1 MTITKA
7 NSKQRGV
14 RFFYVLGDSGTQYV
28 VAFVRREGMR
38 RVTCNC
44 PDFTYRRQTKRSGRY
59 CKHIKSVLDSVRISK
74 TGLAVVPN
82 LVTPL
87 RASLRMIEEARIMGR
102 TVEDH
107 IETRALDTA
116 RLADLED
123 RANRS

>member
-7 NSKQRGV
+7 NSKTPGV
-14 RFFYVLGDSGTQYV
+14 RFFYVQGDSGAQYV

-38 RVTCNC
+38 RITCNC
-44 PDFTYRRQTKRSGRY
+44 PDFVYRRQTRHSRRY
-59 CKHIKSVLDSVRISK
+59 CKHIKSVLESLRISK
-74 TGLAVVPN
+74 TVLEIVPN

-87 RASLRMIEEARIMGR
+87 RASLRMVEEARLMGR

-107 IETRALDTA
+107 IETRRQDSA
-116 RLADLED
+116 RLAHLED